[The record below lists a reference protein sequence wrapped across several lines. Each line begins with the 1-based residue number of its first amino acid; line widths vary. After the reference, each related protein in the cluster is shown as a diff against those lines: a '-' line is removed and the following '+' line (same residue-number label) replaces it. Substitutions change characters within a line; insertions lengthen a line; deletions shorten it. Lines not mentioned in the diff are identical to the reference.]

1 VQAGKTSAGSEVLE
15 MKCSA
20 VRLVQEVKCGKVL
33 YGWPQAPC
41 GFNRSALSAGPKS
54 GGRKIVKWM
63 RGDRASWWAIA
74 SLAYIGMHFRIH
86 THLHSSMSV
95 IYMYS
100 HRNTFTRPATVLVHR
115 KGAKM
120 EPKSTKTGQIG
131 ANIDQ
136 TSSPGRVRD
145 GSGAPVGS
153 RSVQGGALERSW
165 VTLGLSWFSFGTN
178 LGAKTEPKSIKY
190 QSKTRSTFWTPR
202 KSMFGWFCDHF
213 WCQNGAKLAPESEPK
228 WC

>member
-1 VQAGKTSAGSEVLE
+1 
-15 MKCSA
+15 
-20 VRLVQEVKCGKVL
+20 
-33 YGWPQAPC
+33 
-41 GFNRSALSAGPKS
+41 
-54 GGRKIVKWM
+54 
-63 RGDRASWWAIA
+63 
-74 SLAYIGMHFRIH
+74 
-86 THLHSSMSV
+86 
-95 IYMYS
+95 
-100 HRNTFTRPATVLVHR
+100 
-115 KGAKM
+115 M

-213 WCQNGAKLAPESEPK
+213 WNKMEPSWHQNRSQNGAEAGTGELAADIAIRKQEYDFHELKPSEIEPTSEKTRSTTDNNFHHRLGNGFWSILVPFGCQSGAKVNQKPIINPIPK
-228 WC
+228 RYWQSKGQKQSLGGLLGVPWSFYADRRGVDAG